1 MKQLTKKQAIK
12 LKGGNLMDAN
22 IWKKFENWSS
32 SEYIDAEDRKELE
45 QIKDDAKEVEDRFY
59 TDLEFG
65 TGGMRGIRG
74 VGTNRINKYI
84 VKKAAQGIANY
95 MLKMDA
101 KVAVERGV
109 VIAYD
114 CRIGSY
120 EYSLNMAL
128 VFAANGIK
136 TNLFESLRS
145 TPELSFAVRELGTMV
160 GVMVTASHN
169 PKEYN
174 GFKVYWEDGG
184 QVVEPHASEI
194 VKEVYA
200 VESFDDIKAMTQK
213 EAEEK
218 GLLKFVGESVDDR
231 YIEAIKKEAINTEVP
246 GKKDFK
252 IVYSPLHGTGKRP
265 LQRVMKEMGFE
276 SLYTVAEQEEPD
288 GTFPTCDYANPEDPA
303 VFKLGI
309 ELAEKVGSKLCMAND
324 PDADRIGI
332 AVKRKNGEWVYP
344 NGNQV
349 GLLLM
354 NYILEN
360 KKDIPENGAVISTVV
375 STPMLDVVAADKG
388 VKMFRTLTGF
398 KYIGEKI
405 LEFETGK
412 IDGTYLFGFE
422 ESYGY
427 LVGTHARDKDAI
439 VSTML
444 IAEMAAYYESKGTS
458 IIEEL
463 EKLYDKYGWY
473 KEGIQAITMSGKEG
487 AEKIQNIMK
496 SLRENMPVE
505 VLGKKVK
512 KVRDFQLQK
521 DYDKIAG
528 EEYSIELPKSNV
540 IQMILEDGTYI
551 TARPSGTEPK
561 IKYYYGINAK
571 TEVEA
576 EKKLKDTMKGF
587 SEFLEK

>member
-1 MKQLTKKQAIK
+1 
-12 LKGGNLMDAN
+12 MDVK
-22 IWKKFENWSS
+22 IRSKFENWSK
-32 SEYIDAEDRKELE
+32 SEYIDIEDREELLK
-45 QIKDDAKEVEDRFY
+45 IKDNDKEVEERFY
-59 TDLEFG
+59 TDLAFG

-74 VGTNRINKYI
+74 IGTNRINKYM
-84 VKKAAQGIANY
+84 VKKAAQGIADY
-95 MLKMDA
+95 MLKMNA
-101 KVAVERGV
+101 KEAKERGV

-128 VFAANGIK
+128 VFAGNGIK
-136 TNLFESLRS
+136 ANLFESLRS
-145 TPELSFAVRELGTMV
+145 TPELSFAVRELGTLV

-184 QVVEPHASEI
+184 QVVEPHATDI
-194 VKEVYA
+194 VNAVYA
-200 VESFDDIKAMTQK
+200 VESFDEIKYLTQE

-218 GLLKFVGESVDDR
+218 GLLKIVGEEVDDR
-231 YIEAIKKEAINTEVP
+231 YIEEIKKEAINTEIP

-252 IVYSPLHGTGKRP
+252 IVYSPLHGTGRRP

-276 SLYTVAEQEEPD
+276 NVFTVAEQEEPD

-309 ELAEKVGSKLCMAND
+309 ELAEKIGSKICMAND

-332 AVKRKNGEWVYP
+332 AVKRKSGEWVYP

-360 KKDIPENGAVISTVV
+360 KKDIPKNGAVISTVV
-375 STPMLDVVAADKG
+375 STPMLDVMAAEKG
-388 VKMFRTLTGF
+388 VNMFRTLTGF

-412 IDGTYLFGFE
+412 IDGSYVFGFE

-427 LVGTHARDKDAI
+427 LIGTHARDKDAI

-444 IAEMAAYYESKGTS
+444 IAEMAAYYESQGTS
-458 IIEEL
+458 VMEEL

-496 SLRENMPVE
+496 SLRENMPSE
-505 VLGKKVK
+505 IIGKKVK
-512 KVRDFQLQK
+512 IVKDFELQK
-521 DYDKIAG
+521 EYDKISG
-528 EEYSIELPKSNV
+528 KECSTGLPKSNV
-540 IQMILEDGTYI
+540 LQMILEDDTYI

-576 EKKLKDTMKGF
+576 EKKLEDTMKGF

>member
-1 MKQLTKKQAIK
+1 
-12 LKGGNLMDAN
+12 MDAK
-22 IWKKFENWSS
+22 IRGKFESWSQ
-32 SEYIDAEDRKELE
+32 SEYIDIEDREELLK
-45 QIKDDAKEVEDRFY
+45 IKDDEKEIEERFY
-59 TDLEFG
+59 TDLAFG

-74 VGTNRINKYI
+74 VGTNRINKYM
-84 VKKAAQGIANY
+84 VKKAAQGIADY
-95 MLKMDA
+95 MLKMNAEEA
-101 KVAVERGV
+101 KERGV

-128 VFAANGIK
+128 VFAGNGIK
-136 TNLFESLRS
+136 ANLFESLRS
-145 TPELSFAVRELGTMV
+145 TPELSFAVRELGTLA

-184 QVVEPHASEI
+184 QVVEPHATDI
-194 VKEVYA
+194 VNAVYA
-200 VESFDDIKAMTQK
+200 VESFDQINYLPQE

-218 GLLKFVGESVDDR
+218 GLLKIIGETVDDR
-231 YIEAIKKEAINTEVP
+231 YIEEIKKEAINKEIP
-246 GKKDFK
+246 GKEEFK
-252 IVYSPLHGTGKRP
+252 IVYSPLHGTGRRP

-276 SLYTVAEQEEPD
+276 NVYTVSEQEEPD

-309 ELAEKVGSKLCMAND
+309 DLAEKVGSKICMAND

-332 AVKRKNGEWVYP
+332 AVKRKSGEWVYP

-360 KKDIPENGAVISTVV
+360 KKDIPANGAVISTVV
-375 STPMLDVVAADKG
+375 STPMLDVMAEEKG
-388 VKMFRTLTGF
+388 VNMFRTLTGF

-412 IDGTYLFGFE
+412 IDGTYIFGFE

-444 IAEMAAYYESKGTS
+444 IAEMAAYYESHGTS
-458 IIEEL
+458 VMEEL

-487 AEKIQNIMK
+487 AEKIQSIMK
-496 SLRENMPVE
+496 SLRENMPSE
-505 VLGKKVK
+505 ILGKKVK
-512 KVRDFQLQK
+512 TVKDFELQK
-521 DYDKIAG
+521 VYDKVSG
-528 EEYSIELPKSNV
+528 EECSTGLPKSNV
-540 IQMILEDGTYI
+540 LQMILEDDTYI

-571 TEVEA
+571 TESEA
-576 EKKLKDTMKGF
+576 EKKLEDTMKGF

>member
-1 MKQLTKKQAIK
+1 MDTK
-12 LKGGNLMDAN
+12 
-22 IWKKFENWSS
+22 IWKKFESWSE
-32 SEYIDAEDRKELE
+32 SEYIDEKDREELWK
-45 QIKDDAKEVEDRFY
+45 IRDDAQEVEERFY
-59 TDLEFG
+59 TDLAFG

-74 VGTNRINKYI
+74 IGTNRINKYM
-84 VKKAAQGIANY
+84 VKKAAQGIADY
-95 MLKMDA
+95 MLEMDA
-101 KVAVERGV
+101 EAARERGV

-128 VFAANGIK
+128 VFAGNGIK
-136 TNLFESLRS
+136 TRLFESLRS

-184 QVVEPHASEI
+184 QVVEPHASSI
-194 VKEVYA
+194 VNAVYA
-200 VESFDDIKAMTQK
+200 VERFEDIKSMTQE

-218 GLLKFVGESVDDR
+218 NLLEIVGKELDDR
-231 YIEAIKKEAINTEVP
+231 YIYEIKKQAINLEIP

-265 LQRVMKEMGFE
+265 VQRVMEEMGFE
-276 SLYTVAEQEEPD
+276 NLFTVAEQEEPD
-288 GTFPTCDYANPEDPA
+288 GTFPTCEYANPEDPA

-309 ELAEKVGSKLCMAND
+309 ELAEKVGSKICMAND

-332 AVKRKNGEWVYP
+332 AVKKENGEWVYP
-344 NGNQV
+344 NGNQM

-360 KKDIPENGAVISTVV
+360 RKEIPQNGAVISTVV
-375 STPMLDVVAADKG
+375 STPMLDVVASDKG
-388 VKMFRTLTGF
+388 VKIFRTLTGF

-444 IAEMAAYYESKGTS
+444 IAEMAAYYESQGTS
-458 IIEEL
+458 VMEEL
-463 EKLYDKYGWY
+463 ENLYDKYGWY
-473 KEGIQAITMSGKEG
+473 KEGIQSITMSGKEG
-487 AEKIQNIMK
+487 AEKIQNIME
-496 SLRENMPVE
+496 SLRENMPLE
-505 VLGKKVK
+505 ILGKKVK
-512 KVRDFQLQK
+512 TVRDFQLQK
-521 DYDKIAG
+521 EYDKISG
-528 EEYSIELPKSNV
+528 EESSIDLPESNV
-540 IQMILEDGTYI
+540 LQMVLEDDTYI

-571 TEVEA
+571 TEDEA
-576 EKKLKDTMKGF
+576 EKKLEDTMEGF
-587 SEFLEK
+587 KKFLEK